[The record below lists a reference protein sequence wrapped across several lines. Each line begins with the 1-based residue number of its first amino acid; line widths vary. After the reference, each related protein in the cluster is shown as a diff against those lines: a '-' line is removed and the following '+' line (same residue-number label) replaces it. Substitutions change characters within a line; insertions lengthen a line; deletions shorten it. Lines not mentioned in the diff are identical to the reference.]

1 MKVNKEVSL
10 SPTTLAGPFGASI
23 LLAGLKLLGI
33 LDLSWWFV
41 TLPLWITPLIG
52 SILLLL
58 ITIWVIIFGGSFD
71 AKVDY
76 TDENNQ

>member
-10 SPTTLAGPFGASI
+10 SPSTLAGPFGAAI

-41 TLPLWITPLIG
+41 TLPLWIIPLIG
-52 SILLLL
+52 SILLL
-58 ITIWVIIFGGSFD
+58 IVAMGVIIFGGSFD

-76 TDENNQ
+76 TDEDNQ